1 MRIWRTV
8 LMLLCLMVLVIA
20 GLSGQAK
27 AQTFEQYLAEFPASY
42 QDELTELHQQHPNW
56 VFVAVDTG
64 LDWYDSVIAES
75 DGEHSLV
82 PLNSSDILKSKA
94 AGDYTPETDYYICK
108 DASWVAASPIVV
120 AFYMDPRNFLN
131 GQYIYQFELLSFN
144 DSLHSQDGV
153 EEILDG
159 TFMHETLVSYLDA
172 DGNTVDTDKT
182 YSDLIMEAAEESHVS
197 PYYLASKIKQEIGNT
212 PSGSV
217 TGCYSGYDGY
227 YNFYN
232 IGATSSTTPIAN
244 GLKWACSG
252 TTYQRPW
259 TSPELSIVG
268 GAIWI
273 GESFINA
280 GQNSGYLQRFN
291 VMPEDSCNLYQHQY
305 MTNVAGAASEALST
319 YNAYNQMGNLD
330 DDKVFY
336 IPVYDD
342 MPAAD
347 STVTF
352 TAVTNKTATVNT
364 AGTNVRSGPGIS
376 YSSTGIK
383 LPAGTE
389 VKIISGSRTDVS
401 YNQSYIYYPYW
412 YKISFDYNGEKT
424 SGYVYADLLD
434 IESSVSLSAGAT
446 QKLSYKLSP
455 NSSELP
461 FFESSNRNIVSID
474 SSGKITATGSSG
486 SAVISV
492 FSAGGGFDRLKVLIA
507 ASNDDPPDDTSD
519 LFDDVKTGDWYYNAV
534 KYVAENQLMTGVGK
548 NMFSPNTSMTRAMF
562 VTVLGRMYEQAGG
575 NISNYKSSRF
585 NDVEGGSWYC
595 NYVEWAAENGIVNG
609 YGDSLF
615 GTNDSITREQMCAI
629 LVRYCQFAHIDLD
642 QVKNKVTFADAAD
655 IASWAQND
663 VTTCQRAGLIEG
675 SNNLFKPRGT
685 ATRAEVATIL
695 MRFDNM

>member
-27 AQTFEQYLAEFPASY
+27 AQTFEQYLAEFPTSY
-42 QDELTELHQQHPNW
+42 QDELTQLHEQHANW
-56 VFVAVDTG
+56 VFVAVDTS

-82 PLNSSDILKSKA
+82 PLNSSNILKSKA
-94 AGDYTPETDYYICK
+94 AGDYTPETDYYIRK

-131 GQYIYQFELLSFN
+131 EQYIFQFELLSYDQN
-144 DSLHSQDGV
+144 LHSPDGV

-159 TFMHETLVSYLDA
+159 TFMHQALVSYLDA
-172 DGNTVDTDKT
+172 GGNTVDTDKT
-182 YSDLIMEAAEESHVS
+182 YSDLIMAAAEKSGVS

-217 TGCYSGYDGY
+217 TGSYSGYEGY

-232 IGATSSTTPIAN
+232 IGATSGTAPITN
-244 GLKWACSG
+244 GLKWASSG

-259 TSPELSIVG
+259 ISPELSIVG

-291 VMPEDSCNLYQHQY
+291 VAPEDADDLYEHQY

-330 DDKVFY
+330 GKKVFY

-342 MPAAD
+342 MPAED
-347 STVTF
+347 STVIF

-364 AGTNVRSGPGIS
+364 GGTNVRSGPGIS

-412 YKISFDYNGEKT
+412 YKISFDYDGEKT

-434 IESSVSLSAGAT
+434 IQSSVTLSAGAT
-446 QKLSYKLSP
+446 QKLSYQLAP
-455 NSSELP
+455 NNGELP
-461 FFESSNRNIVSID
+461 FFESSNRNIVSVD
-474 SSGKITATGSSG
+474 SAGKITATGANG
-486 SAVISV
+486 SAEISV

-507 ASNDDPPDDTSD
+507 ASNNGTSND
-519 LFDDVKTGDWYYNAV
+519 LFDDVKTGDWYYDAV

-548 NMFSPNTSMTRAMF
+548 NMFSPNASMTRAMF
-562 VTVLGRMYEQAGG
+562 VTVLGRMYEQNGG

-609 YGDSLF
+609 YGDSQF

-655 IASWAQND
+655 IASWAQSD

-675 SNNLFKPRGT
+675 SNSLFNPKGT

-695 MRFDNM
+695 MRFDKV